1 MESSTNANPFVFE
14 PEVAAAIE
22 AGRPVVALE
31 STIITHGMPWPA
43 NAQTAREVE
52 ATVRENGATPATIA
66 VMDGHIRV
74 GLSDDRLESLAK
86 DEDARKLSRRDLAV
100 ALSSG
105 WRGGTTVAATMLCA
119 AKAGIAV
126 FATGGIGGVHRGGQ
140 HSLDVSADLTE
151 LARTPVAVVSA
162 GCKAIL
168 DIPRTL
174 EVLETHGVPVIGYG
188 CDEVPAFYTRTS
200 GCPAPLRLDTPEQ
213 VAAMM
218 KAQWDPQL
226 GLGGGILVTNPIPVA
241 DAMDQ
246 EEIDTAIT
254 TALDEADARGIVGKD
269 VTPFLLARV
278 VELTGERSLASNIAL
293 VRNNARLAACI
304 ACAYM

>member
-1 MESSTNANPFVFE
+1 M
-14 PEVAAAIE
+14 
-22 AGRPVVALE
+22 
-31 STIITHGMPWPA
+31 
-43 NAQTAREVE
+43 
-52 ATVRENGATPATIA
+52 
-66 VMDGHIRV
+66 
-74 GLSDDRLESLAK
+74 
-86 DEDARKLSRRDLAV
+86 
-100 ALSSG
+100 
-105 WRGGTTVAATMLCA
+105 
-119 AKAGIAV
+119 
-126 FATGGIGGVHRGGQ
+126 
-140 HSLDVSADLTE
+140 
-151 LARTPVAVVSA
+151 SA

-254 TALDEADARGIVGKD
+254 TALDEADARGIVGKE